1 MQQAGMG
8 KRYQLGSYGAGT
20 LWCVSNQSGLS
31 MLFNDVPIA
40 RRAPAK
46 TGARDWTSL
55 NAAWKVTPVG
65 GSEVWVQH
73 NNGDGVF
80 VTLSGGMR

>member
-1 MQQAGMG
+1 MQQIGMG
-8 KRYQLGSYGAGT
+8 KRYRLGSYGAGT
-20 LWCVSNQSGLS
+20 LWCVSGQSGLFI
-31 MLFNDVPIA
+31 LFNDLPIA

-46 TGARDWTSL
+46 MGTRDWTPLS
-55 NAAWKVTPVG
+55 AAWKVSSLE